1 MNKILL
7 LGLSSCFALSASAV
21 TIVSS
26 VSDLTFAYS
35 GGASEAG
42 SSAGSLSIESS
53 KNSDAIASLPASY
66 QLGIGDT
73 MTITFDMS
81 LDNIMADTSST
92 FDIRFA
98 DDLKFYGVRLN
109 PVNTTNAIT
118 FDEDADNNLG
128 KFNSDAPMGTSTNT
142 FTFSIERTGADEM
155 SLSFSSPTYSSTTR
169 TQTND
174 VTPINT
180 IFSDLEFGFTGNGWN
195 EDFGGSTVVATI
207 SNLTIDT
214 TGTVIPEPSTYAMM
228 IGASVLALGIM
239 RRRKQ

>member
-7 LGLSSCFALSASAV
+7 LGLSSCFALSANAV

-42 SSAGSLSIESS
+42 SSAGSLSIESA

-66 QLGIGDT
+66 ELGVGET
-73 MTITFDMS
+73 MTISFDMQF
-81 LDNIMADTSST
+81 DNVLASTSST

-98 DDLKFYGVRLN
+98 DGLTFYGVRLN
-109 PVNTTNAIT
+109 PVTTTNAIT
-118 FDEDADNNLG
+118 FDETSNTNLG
-128 KFNSDAPMGTSTNT
+128 KFSTDAGMGTNVNT
-142 FTFSIERTGADEM
+142 LTFEVERTGLEEM
-155 SLSFSSPTYSSTTR
+155 TLSFSSPQISSTERSR
-169 TQTND
+169 TSTGVPVD
-174 VTPINT
+174 SV
-180 IFSDLEFGFTGNGWN
+180 FSQLAFEFTGSGWN
-195 EDFGGSTVVATI
+195 EDFGGSMAIATI
-207 SNLTIDT
+207 TNLTIDT